1 MRSASLSDYHH
12 EANKKRTKIHMK
24 LNLNLYFELWF
35 ATWQKIHPTSRKT
48 AQSYHGLANNYI
60 LPRLGH
66 TDLTE
71 LSPQKLH
78 RYFCGLIG
86 GRAPLCSAG
95 VAKNVFKLLR
105 AVLDRATADGYI
117 PSNPCSAA
125 LLPPEINAKRRAR
138 PHQVPFFTESEQTRL
153 LAACEQDLW
162 GDLIHFAFLSGLPQ
176 GELLA
181 LCDQDLDLTGHC
193 LTISRKLGRIRTS
206 QPHGSKTALALLPI
220 DPYTI
225 PLTPQMEKILCRQLE
240 RVRLLHHVDPRRN
253 PQNIVF
259 STPDGRPIEANT
271 LRVHLA
277 RLEHTAGISPRCFS
291 AIRETAI
298 RRALAQGTAPEEV
311 MKRFHLRDRQAF
323 FRSYTAPEIAP
334 TIGESAPQSA
344 STPLLPS
351 THKSCQAV
359 TGSDKEEVRS

>member
-1 MRSASLSDYHH
+1 M
-12 EANKKRTKIHMK
+12 
-24 LNLNLYFELWF
+24 
-35 ATWQKIHPTSRKT
+35 
-48 AQSYHGLANNYI
+48 
-60 LPRLGH
+60 
-66 TDLTE
+66 
-71 LSPQKLH
+71 
-78 RYFCGLIG
+78 
-86 GRAPLCSAG
+86 
-95 VAKNVFKLLR
+95 
-105 AVLDRATADGYI
+105 
-117 PSNPCSAA
+117 
-125 LLPPEINAKRRAR
+125 
-138 PHQVPFFTESEQTRL
+138 
-153 LAACEQDLW
+153 
-162 GDLIHFAFLSGLPQ
+162 
-176 GELLA
+176 
-181 LCDQDLDLTGHC
+181 
-193 LTISRKLGRIRTS
+193 
-206 QPHGSKTALALLPI
+206 LLPI

-259 STPDGRPIEANT
+259 STPDGHPIEANT

-298 RRALAQGTAPEEV
+298 RRALDQGAAPEEV

-323 FRSYTAPEIAP
+323 FRSYTVPEIAP

-359 TGSDKEEVRS
+359 TGSDKEEDRS